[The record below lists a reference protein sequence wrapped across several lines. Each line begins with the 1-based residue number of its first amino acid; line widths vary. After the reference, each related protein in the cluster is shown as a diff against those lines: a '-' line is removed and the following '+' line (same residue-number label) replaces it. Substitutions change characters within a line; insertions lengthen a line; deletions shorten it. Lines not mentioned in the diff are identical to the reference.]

1 MATTN
6 YIQDALLHK
15 KIDGVEVPV
24 YYQTLVECV
33 KILEDGGEI
42 TLAAKLEAIITSLNS
57 KASSTDLSTAVTQAI
72 ADLVGGAPEE
82 LDTLKELADLASSN
96 KSLME
101 ALNDAI
107 TSKVDAVEGKTL
119 ISESLLSILSTIS
132 NEKMEAWSKGEAN
145 KLEGITVN
153 GASVDI
159 DENKVAN
166 ISTTKMT
173 MGTAFPTDMKDGDF
187 HILIHST
194 TSEGN
199 ADTES
204 SESDE

>member
-187 HILIHST
+187 HILIPST